1 MMMETTTLRQR
12 RLGFLEKTINR
23 QGSVLDVRHWQPSG
37 FCEID
42 LHLPG
47 VNMQN
52 WQSPQHIKCR
62 VAPYHYR
69 DYTPAR
75 WNVTL
80 RTCTLFI
87 DTSHEGPGSQ
97 WAQSLAPGDVFHY
110 IGVDGTRQ
118 KVKQGSHLV
127 MLGDQSAIG
136 HFNGL
141 QQLAASHNWISG
153 MIVMPEEAHRRHFT
167 QVFPELPLETMASA
181 DALLAQLEQQALH
194 PSWQYYIVGNS
205 HLVVAA
211 RKLLKARG
219 CSGDHIQ
226 ALGFWK

>member
-1 MMMETTTLRQR
+1 METTTLRQR
-12 RLGFLEKTINR
+12 RMGLLEKTINR
-23 QGSVLDVRHWQPSG
+23 QGSVLDVRHWETTG

-47 VNMQN
+47 VNMHN
-52 WQSPQHIKCR
+52 WQSPPHIKCR

-75 WNVTL
+75 WNVSL

-87 DTSHEGPGSQ
+87 DTSHEGAGVE
-97 WAQSLAPGDVFHY
+97 WAKSLSPGDTMHY
-110 IGVDGTRQ
+110 IGVDDTRQ
-118 KVKQGSHLV
+118 KIVQGSHLV
-127 MLGDQSAIG
+127 MIGDQSAIG

-153 MIVMPEEAHRRHFT
+153 MVVIPEAAHRQFAQT
-167 QVFPELPLETMASA
+167 FPELPLDTMPNATS
-181 DALLAQLEQQALH
+181 LLTQLEQQALH
-194 PSWQYYIVGNS
+194 PSWQYYLAGNS

-211 RKLLKARG
+211 RKILKARG
-219 CSGDHIQ
+219 CASDHMQ